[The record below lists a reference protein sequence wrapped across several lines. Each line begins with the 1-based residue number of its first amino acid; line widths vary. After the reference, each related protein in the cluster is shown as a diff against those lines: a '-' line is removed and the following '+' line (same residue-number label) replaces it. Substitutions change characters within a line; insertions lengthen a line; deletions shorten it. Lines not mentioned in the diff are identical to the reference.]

1 MILFRFITQ
10 NYLFIIT
17 CFNRNN
23 SHFQQL
29 QANDVEPQ
37 CRFILF
43 LVSFFFLNL
52 TIYMIIYKRNIHVW
66 RSMKH
71 FQNANLQK
79 GLQKL
84 TFKYNDKLEYVFYTG
99 VRCYDSRAV
108 GFLTWPLIHLNQWRW
123 HREIQYWGDQVVI
136 QYQHKM
142 AATLS
147 FDCQPVFPFSPKKN
161 WNNINGDLKLLVF
174 EQYMLISLKKKTHL
188 KRIKFQH
195 MTTFNKSTLELSNKK
210 SIIKIQF

>member
-1 MILFRFITQ
+1 
-10 NYLFIIT
+10 
-17 CFNRNN
+17 
-23 SHFQQL
+23 
-29 QANDVEPQ
+29 
-37 CRFILF
+37 
-43 LVSFFFLNL
+43 
-52 TIYMIIYKRNIHVW
+52 MIIYKRNIHVW

-147 FDCQPVFPFSPKKN
+147 FDCQPVFPFSPFKTN
-161 WNNINGDLKLLVF
+161 LSGNFTRWVVGGILFLSLSSRLLEVEVPGKLLFLLNPVGSF
-174 EQYMLISLKKKTHL
+174 PDCKDEISLLWLFWALITPAINNALMIITMIEKND
-188 KRIKFQH
+188 IFIGVPDIICAS
-195 MTTFNKSTLELSNKK
+195 STIFRL
-210 SIIKIQF
+210 

>member
-1 MILFRFITQ
+1 MCEDQWSI
-10 NYLFIIT
+10 
-17 CFNRNN
+17 
-23 SHFQQL
+23 S
-29 QANDVEPQ
+29 
-37 CRFILF
+37 
-43 LVSFFFLNL
+43 
-52 TIYMIIYKRNIHVW
+52 K
-66 RSMKH
+66 
-71 FQNANLQK
+71 NANLQK

-84 TFKYNDKLEYVFYTG
+84 TFKYNDKLVYVFYTG

-123 HREIQYWGDQVVI
+123 HREMQYWGDQVVI

-147 FDCQPVFPFSPKKN
+147 FDCQPVFPFSPKKK
-161 WNNINGDLKLLVF
+161 LKQHLQWSKTTSIRAIYVDF
-174 EQYMLISLKKKTHL
+174 IKKQHL

>member
-1 MILFRFITQ
+1 MCEDQWSI
-10 NYLFIIT
+10 
-17 CFNRNN
+17 
-23 SHFQQL
+23 S
-29 QANDVEPQ
+29 
-37 CRFILF
+37 
-43 LVSFFFLNL
+43 
-52 TIYMIIYKRNIHVW
+52 K
-66 RSMKH
+66 
-71 FQNANLQK
+71 NANLQK

-161 WNNINGDLKLLVF
+161 WNNINSDLTLLIF
-174 EQYMLISLKKKTHL
+174 EQSMLIS
-188 KRIKFQH
+188 
-195 MTTFNKSTLELSNKK
+195 
-210 SIIKIQF
+210 